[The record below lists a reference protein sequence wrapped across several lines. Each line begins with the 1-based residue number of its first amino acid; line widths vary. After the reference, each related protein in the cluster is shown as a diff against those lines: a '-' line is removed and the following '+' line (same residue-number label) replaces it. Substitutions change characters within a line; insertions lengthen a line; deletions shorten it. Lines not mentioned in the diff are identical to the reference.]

1 MSLEIKYIDSPDF
14 DLWNFPCEKIDDF
27 CMTIT
32 LSIGFSGKS
41 GGDNFDVY
49 VYSSEWLRK
58 NTSPTFFLRSG
69 IVMDR
74 FNIDNLISCIN
85 NVLNKCNDRDEEKA
99 IKNVAK
105 NFEWEFESYCS
116 GD

>member
-1 MSLEIKYIDSPDF
+1 
-14 DLWNFPCEKIDDF
+14 
-27 CMTIT
+27 
-32 LSIGFSGKS
+32 
-41 GGDNFDVY
+41 
-49 VYSSEWLRK
+49 
-58 NTSPTFFLRSG
+58 
-69 IVMDR
+69 MDR